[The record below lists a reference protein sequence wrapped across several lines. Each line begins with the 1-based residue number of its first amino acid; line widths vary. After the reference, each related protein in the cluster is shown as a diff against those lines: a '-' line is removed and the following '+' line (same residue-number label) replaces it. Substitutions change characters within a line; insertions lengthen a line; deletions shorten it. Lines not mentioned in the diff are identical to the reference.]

1 MREAILFSVAQIG
14 GLRRTTFETNRIYFH
29 INCQIPVVYV
39 KQNVLN
45 SVYGRWELTC
55 HIQAEN
61 GSSAETR
68 VLFFFILKGQLHRDN
83 FGEKF

>member
-1 MREAILFSVAQIG
+1 MKEAVLFSVAQIG
-14 GLRRTTFETNRIYFH
+14 GLRRTTFETNRMYFH

-55 HIQAEN
+55 RIHTEN
-61 GSSAETR
+61 DSGAETGALSYNLEGAT
-68 VLFFFILKGQLHRDN
+68 V
-83 FGEKF
+83 

>member
-1 MREAILFSVAQIG
+1 MKEAVLFSVAQIG
-14 GLRRTTFETNRIYFH
+14 GLRRTTFETNRMYFH

-55 HIQAEN
+55 RIHAEN
-61 GSSAETR
+61 DSGAEAGALSYNLEGAT
-68 VLFFFILKGQLHRDN
+68 V
-83 FGEKF
+83 

>member
-1 MREAILFSVAQIG
+1 MKEAVLFSVAQIG
-14 GLRRTTFETNRIYFH
+14 GLRRTTFETNRMYFH

-55 HIQAEN
+55 RIHAEN
-61 GSSAETR
+61 DSGAETGALSYNLEGAT
-68 VLFFFILKGQLHRDN
+68 V
-83 FGEKF
+83 